1 MTGRPTTPPALRS
14 AALLAA
20 ALALAAAAGALAW
33 QAGRALFAAPEPA
46 PIVVSPAPR
55 AADEEATIA
64 LFERAKDSVVFI
76 TTRTRVADFW
86 RRSREVPAGTGSGF
100 VWDGQ
105 GHIVTN
111 AHVIAGAT
119 GATVR
124 LADGSVHR
132 AQLVGT
138 APQHDLAVLR
148 IDARGL
154 QPLARGTSGDL
165 AVGQNAFAIGNPFGL
180 DFTLTTGIVSALDRE
195 LEGRQ
200 GPPLRGLIQTDAAI
214 NPGNS
219 GGPLL
224 DSAGA
229 LIGVNT
235 AIYSPSG
242 SSAGIGFA
250 VPADTVAR
258 VVPQLIATGRY
269 APPSLGIEVDARVN
283 AMARRQGLSG
293 VLVLG
298 VTPGSA
304 AARAGLRP
312 ARLTEAGRLVPG
324 DILVELDGREIAT
337 VDDLSAAL
345 AGLAAGATVPLV
357 VEREGRRMRMELTL
371 DAGRDG

>member
-1 MTGRPTTPPALRS
+1 MTVRSSPPAFLRP
-14 AALLAA
+14 ALLLAA
-20 ALALAAAAGALAW
+20 ALAVAASAGALAW
-33 QAGRALFAAPEPA
+33 QAGRALFAPPEA
-46 PIVVSPAPR
+46 VPIVVSPAPR
-55 AADEEATIA
+55 AADEDATIA

-132 AQLVGT
+132 ARLVGT

-148 IDARGL
+148 IDAQGL

-269 APPSLGIEVDARVN
+269 APPTLGIDVDARVN
-283 AMARRQGLSG
+283 AMAQRQGLSG

-324 DILVELDGREIAT
+324 DILVALDGQEIAS

-357 VEREGRRMRMELTL
+357 VEREGRRERMEVTL

>member
-1 MTGRPTTPPALRS
+1 MTGRPTPSAALRPAL
-14 AALLAA
+14 LLAA
-20 ALALAAAAGALAW
+20 ALAVAAAAGALAW
-33 QAGRALFAAPEPA
+33 QAGRALFAPPEPV

-55 AADEEATIA
+55 AADEDATIA

-124 LADGSVHR
+124 LAGGSVHR
-132 AQLVGT
+132 ARLVGT

-148 IDARGL
+148 IDAQGL

-224 DSAGA
+224 DSVGA

-269 APPSLGIEVDARVN
+269 APPTLGIEVDARVN
-283 AMARRQGLSG
+283 AMAQRQGLSG

-324 DILVELDGREIAT
+324 DVLVELDGQEIAS
-337 VDDLSAAL
+337 VDDLSAVL

-357 VEREGRRMRMELTL
+357 VEREGRRNRMEVTL